1 MEFLDQLKA
10 WGPFVLLIMNGFFLW
25 IAWSFRQA
33 TVSRAD
39 FEEFTKALSSSIND
53 LDSDVRDRLTEQDKR
68 ISTVE
73 AVVKGQPGHDDLKDI
88 YTRMNGMSRTLSK
101 VEGAT
106 SAMANQTGVIYQ
118 HLLSQKG
125 ESK

>member
-1 MEFLDQLKA
+1 MDFIESIKGWWPLII
-10 WGPFVLLIMNGFFLW
+10 LLMNAFFLW

-33 TVSRAD
+33 TVSRHD
-39 FEEFTKALSSSIND
+39 FEEFTKSLSTSINT
-53 LDSDVRDRLTEQDKR
+53 LDNDVRDRLTEQDKR

-88 YTRMNGMSRTLSK
+88 YTRINGMSRTLSK

-125 ESK
+125 DGK

>member
-33 TVSRAD
+33 TVSRSD

-125 ESK
+125 DTK

>member
-1 MEFLDQLKA
+1 MEFLDSLKA
-10 WGPFVLLIMNGFFLW
+10 WGPFILLILNGFFLW

-33 TVSRAD
+33 TVSRSD
-39 FEEFTKALSSSIND
+39 FEEFTKTLSTSINK
-53 LDSDVRDRLTEQDKR
+53 LDSDVRNKLTEQDKR

-73 AVVKGQPGHDDLKDI
+73 AVVRGQPGHDDLKDI

-125 ESK
+125 DSK